1 MASDKI
7 QMPSSGGGLLRY
19 SDEFKSKIEIS
30 PVAVVVAIIVVAT
43 ALILLNSGF
52 F

>member
-19 SDEFKSKIEIS
+19 SDEVKSKIEIS
-30 PVAVVVAIIVVAT
+30 PISVVAAIVVVAI
-43 ALILLNSGF
+43 ALLLLHAGF